1 VKKEEL
7 SELSVQTWEELT
19 GNEEIK
25 GTLESKILPAYL
37 NKTNWFSGKQ
47 RVIYNCMITEGV
59 QLPLG
64 DGQVSLLLLEVNYKS
79 GLPETYV
86 LPLAFGK
93 KRFANSLLQ
102 EYPQAVLCEL
112 KWNGQNGVL
121 CDAFYTSPMQE
132 WLFENMAQSRSLS
145 FETSAINF
153 TGTEEMKK
161 YLQKHQSIRSRIYM
175 SKYQDNTAI
184 TYDNSFFLKAYRK
197 VDMGINPDHEVS
209 QYLSQLA
216 QFKFVPRYLGS
227 IDWKFRKGTFVLAMM
242 QEMVENH
249 GDGYS
254 YMMER
259 VNNYIER
266 IVAAKKGF
274 LEKMEYKGSLTEPA
288 SFESLSTGLQD
299 LLGARAADQCSLLG
313 KRVGE
318 LHLALSRSKGT
329 KDFSA
334 ENFSL
339 HYQRSLFS
347 SMLALVRETYSTM
360 QKNRKSIQ
368 DKGGLDTLLLRKAEI
383 VSLFKKIYS
392 KKFDVVK
399 TRTHGTLGL
408 SQVLLTGKDVAIH
421 DFGGIPSRSSSETR
435 LKRSPLIDVASM
447 IRSYYYAAYEGFLTT
462 AHVKPEEIIHLLSY
476 ADIWVHYMGGFF
488 LHSYFETV
496 KETDLIPKSK
506 DDLRIMMQY
515 YLMEKALYAL
525 EYELL
530 NRHHRLM
537 IPQSM
542 IRDVLN

>member
-1 VKKEEL
+1 L
-7 SELSVQTWEELT
+7 
-19 GNEEIK
+19 NEEIK
-25 GTLESKILPAYL
+25 GNIETKVLPAFL
-37 NKTNWFSGKQ
+37 NKTNWFSGKH
-47 RVIYNCMITEGV
+47 RSIFNCTITESA

-64 DGQVSLLLLEVNYKS
+64 DGPVVLLLLEVNYKS
-79 GLPETYV
+79 GLPETYI

-93 KRFANSLLQ
+93 KRFASNLLQ
-102 EYPQAVLCEL
+102 EHPQAVLCEL

-121 CDAFYTSPMQE
+121 CDAFYTSSMQE
-132 WLFENMAQSRSLS
+132 WLFENMGKSSTLS
-145 FETSAINF
+145 FETSALSF
-153 TGTEEMKK
+153 TATEEMKK
-161 YLQKHQSIRSRIYM
+161 YFQQHHAVRSRIYL

-184 TYDNSFFLKAYRK
+184 TYDNMFFLKAYRK
-197 VDMGINPDHEVS
+197 VDMGINPDHEAS
-209 QYLSQLA
+209 QYLSHQA

-227 IDWKFRKGTFVLAMM
+227 IDWKFRKGSFVVAMM

-266 IVAAKKGF
+266 ILAAKKGF
-274 LEKMEYKGSLTEPA
+274 LEKIEYKGSLTEPA
-288 SFESLSTGLQD
+288 GFEGLSTGLQD

-313 KRVGE
+313 TRVGE
-318 LHLALSRSKGT
+318 LHLALSQSKRS

-347 SMLALVRETYSTM
+347 SMLALVRESYNSM
-360 QKNRKSIQ
+360 QKNRKLIQ
-368 DKGGLDTLLLRKAEI
+368 DKGALDNLLVRKSEI

-408 SQVLLTGKDVAIH
+408 SQVLLTGKDLAIH
-421 DFGGIPSRSSSETR
+421 DFGGIPSRSYSETR
-435 LKRSPLIDVASM
+435 LKRSPLTDVASM
-447 IRSYYYAAYEGFLTT
+447 MRSYYYAAYEGFLTT
-462 AHVKPEEIIHLLSY
+462 AHVKQEEIIHLLPY

-488 LHSYFETV
+488 LRSYFETV
-496 KETDLIPKSK
+496 RQTDLIPKSN
-506 DDLRIMMQY
+506 DDLKIMMQY

-530 NRHHRLM
+530 NRHHRLV
-537 IPQSM
+537 IPFSM
-542 IRDVLN
+542 IRDILN